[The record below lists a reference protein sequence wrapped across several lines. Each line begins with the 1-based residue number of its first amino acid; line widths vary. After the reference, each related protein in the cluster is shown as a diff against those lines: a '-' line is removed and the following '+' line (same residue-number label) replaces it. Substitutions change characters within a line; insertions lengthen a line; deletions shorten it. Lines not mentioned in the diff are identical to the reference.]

1 MKLEKEESSGAER
14 SEATV
19 APLRKLRAKLVSDDI
34 SRARLAAYN
43 LSWMQEDG
51 LEILREVLIGDFPRT
66 AKKAAAYGL
75 RRMHGRMKKMA
86 CEVLEEGAKHRDR
99 STREACVK
107 SLVLM
112 RGGTSGEVLP
122 CQKPTANKQKIEE
135 IPGKQR
141 ATTKQARQAGSS
153 NA

>member
-1 MKLEKEESSGAER
+1 MKLEREESSGAER

-19 APLRKLRAKLVSDDI
+19 ALLRKLRAKLVSDDI

-86 CEVLEEGAKHRDR
+86 FEVLEKGTKHRDR

-107 SLVLM
+107 SLLLM
-112 RGGTSGEVLP
+112 RGVTPGEASSY
-122 CQKPTANKQKIEE
+122 QKPTSNKQKIQEVQDKRSATRR
-135 IPGKQR
+135 PARR
-141 ATTKQARQAGSS
+141 ARSS
-153 NA
+153 DT